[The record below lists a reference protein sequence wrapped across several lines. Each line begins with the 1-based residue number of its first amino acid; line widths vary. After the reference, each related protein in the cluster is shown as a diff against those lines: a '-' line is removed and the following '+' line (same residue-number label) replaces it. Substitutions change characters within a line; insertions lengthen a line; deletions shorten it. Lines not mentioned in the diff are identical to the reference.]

1 MAVSGPAE
9 IAVGECGKVGKRPMP
24 RRLYRFH
31 CLGGGDA
38 VFDLNGRWLSS
49 SREVRQQADRV
60 AIDLMAGGGSRDWTV
75 WIVDVRDAAGR
86 SVLMRAF
93 TLVKMAGE

>member
-1 MAVSGPAE
+1 VWKGREKANAAE
-9 IAVGECGKVGKRPMP
+9 ALPLPLPGW
-24 RRLYRFH
+24 
-31 CLGGGDA
+31 GDA

-60 AIDLMAGGGSRDWTV
+60 ATDLMAGGGSRDWTV

-93 TLVKMAGE
+93 TLVKVASE